1 MFRKKRRIKEL
12 ISEVV
17 VLQKQLQESIDRS
30 HQIIEK
36 RNKREQERENQ
47 YIKLGFIPKEYLIDI
62 NEDPLL
68 AGPLQDAFNPYP
80 YWVIDHKKVER
91 AVEDLDA
98 YNAHQRGSEIA
109 GRIGTEGE
117 DDAPRE

>member
-17 VLQKQLQESIDRS
+17 VLQEQLEETIDRS
-30 HQIIEK
+30 HRIVEK
-36 RNKREQERENQ
+36 RDKRGQEREDQ
-47 YIKLGFIPKEYLIDI
+47 YIKLGFIPKEYLTDI

-80 YWVIDHKKVER
+80 YLVIDHKKVER

-109 GRIGTEGE
+109 GRIGAEGE
-117 DDAPRE
+117 YDAPRE